1 MLHLSSS
8 RRRPQPSTLS
18 EKDYQ
23 LQSEE
28 WAAHARSVAE
38 VLPALDFVGWHGE
51 HYVVVRHSVPD
62 GACGRERVELKELP
76 ARRRLDCAK
85 GVDFGGED
93 AAWMER
99 KDLPMDYESPG
110 LMQQ

>member
-1 MLHLSSS
+1 MLHLNGN

-23 LQSEE
+23 LQTEE
-28 WAAHARSVAE
+28 WAAHARTIAQA
-38 VLPALDFVGWHGE
+38 LPTLDFVGWHGE
-51 HYVVVRHSVPD
+51 HYVVVRH
-62 GACGRERVELKELP
+62 GAAPGAGEKEKVELKELP